1 MGLIS
6 NVLNGMLSNKSEAFQ
21 SFGEKPYFKFDIK
34 TNIKYVGVLGVL
46 FLFVILF
53 IFFYIA
59 KVLWNN
65 VGCRYITIL
74 KPVNSVFD
82 IICISIFF
90 SIMRLL

>member
-6 NVLNGMLSNKSEAFQ
+6 NVLNGMLSKKSEAFLDQ
-21 SFGEKPYFKFDIK
+21 EQYEQLLAIGTYAIIFYF
-34 TNIKYVGVLGVL
+34 VM
-46 FLFVILF
+46 LF
-53 IFFYIA
+53 IFFFIA

-65 VGCRYITIL
+65 VGCKYITIL

-90 SIMRLL
+90 SVMRIL